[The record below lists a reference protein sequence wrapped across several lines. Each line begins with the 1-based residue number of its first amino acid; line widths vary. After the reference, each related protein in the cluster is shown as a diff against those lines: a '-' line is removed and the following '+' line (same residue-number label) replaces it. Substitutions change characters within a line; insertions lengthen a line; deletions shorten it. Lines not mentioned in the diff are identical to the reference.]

1 MMSKIIGTFLYP
13 FDCIWSFFVD
23 YTINRHTIGCLVSM
37 IYLYVLLAIAVT
49 DQPAQQTIRY
59 FDTVGECMEYKN
71 KIEPTIDKSYV
82 RLDCV
87 PVKAN

>member
-1 MMSKIIGTFLYP
+1 
-13 FDCIWSFFVD
+13 
-23 YTINRHTIGCLVSM
+23 M

-49 DQPAQQTIRY
+49 DQPAKQTIRY
-59 FDTVGECMEYKN
+59 FDTVAESMEYKN